1 MWWRTT
7 SCSTISLVY
16 GVVTLSNGHVQWQQQ
31 QCEEEREKYNL
42 LDLLNIIMYIRVYA
56 QASRFSMACVGV
68 AQRERPWLI
77 AGLPIE
83 LRTAQHVQHKLSLL
97 CHLAFAVLA
106 HLPFSVPAINGT
118 INCFQLQSQSKQAA
132 AGSGLTIIII
142 CTLNTLK
149 TSRGAQ
155 PSRLFCDNCPM
166 YLLKFVTFVS
176 VFILFVFV
184 SFFDSVFIVFN
195 LCRMH
200 CALALNPTSI

>member
-1 MWWRTT
+1 MTT
-7 SCSTISLVY
+7 T
-16 GVVTLSNGHVQWQQQ
+16 TM
-31 QCEEEREKYNL
+31 RRRARKKYNL

-118 INCFQLQSQSKQAA
+118 INCFQLLLLQSQSGRQRANNNHNLYIKHIKDKSRSSAK
-132 AGSGLTIIII
+132 S
-142 CTLNTLK
+142 TLLRQLPNITPK
-149 TSRGAQ
+149 IRYVRFGFYFVCFCF
-155 PSRLFCDNCPM
+155 LFQFCFYC
-166 YLLKFVTFVS
+166 L
-176 VFILFVFV
+176 
-184 SFFDSVFIVFN
+184 
-195 LCRMH
+195 
-200 CALALNPTSI
+200 